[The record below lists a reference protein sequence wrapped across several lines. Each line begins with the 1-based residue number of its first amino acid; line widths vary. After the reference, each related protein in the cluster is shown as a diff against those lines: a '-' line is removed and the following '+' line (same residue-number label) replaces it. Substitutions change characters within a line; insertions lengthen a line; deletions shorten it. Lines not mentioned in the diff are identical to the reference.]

1 MIRTGKSSC
10 PVTGVELGAL
20 DLVES
25 SVKIGEHTIL
35 YMPSFQ
41 CSRDL
46 QKVPLPINFDVIERT
61 NLRSLDEGK
70 FG

>member
-1 MIRTGKSSC
+1 MIRTDKSSC

-41 CSRDL
+41 CCRDL